1 MSGEVKLRSFA
12 VSSVLIAVFLFSGVP
27 SVHSSPKPEVAGIQG
42 QVKGREA
49 RVKFTLL
56 NAFTPEMVE
65 ALKSGIEISFRTV
78 VRVERV
84 HRGWFDT
91 SMGEVKFSRTV
102 RYDSLS
108 RVYRLHRGGAEELLP
123 DVNAALSGMT
133 TYDIAVPLWMEAE
146 QGKSYRAHVR
156 ARLDKVGLSETLRSI
171 LFFSSIWDVET
182 DWARGNLASP

>member
-1 MSGEVKLRSFA
+1 MRRI
-12 VSSVLIAVFLFSGVP
+12 SVIFVLMAVFLLSGVP
-27 SVHSSPKPEVAGIQG
+27 YVHSSPKPEVAGIQG

-49 RVKFTLL
+49 RVRFSLA

-84 HRGWFDT
+84 HKGWFDT
-91 SMGEVKFSRTV
+91 SLGEVRFSRTV
-102 RYDSLS
+102 RYDVLS

-123 DVNAALSGMT
+123 DVHAALSGMT
-133 TYDIAVPLWMEAE
+133 TYDIAVPLSMEAE
-146 QGKSYRAHVR
+146 PGKAYRAYVR
-156 ARLDKVGLSETLRSI
+156 TRLDKVGLSETLRSI

-182 DWARGNLASP
+182 DWARGNLAAP